1 MTVRYTHTNIV
12 SKDWKSLASFYIE
25 VFGCEPLLPERDLA
39 GEWLAKGTGL
49 ENPHLRGQHLRLPGY
64 GAEGP
69 TLEIFQYDDLQ
80 ERCLPIA
87 ANRLG
92 LGHLAF
98 EVQNVAH
105 VLEVVL
111 MYGGQALGEL
121 VEREIEGV
129 GRLAFVY
136 ATDPEG
142 NILEIQ
148 SWHKHA
154 SD

>member
-92 LGHLAF
+92 LLGMCTRAEELGG
-98 EVQNVAH
+98 N
-105 VLEVVL
+105 LDVVSQP
-111 MYGGQALGEL
+111 GQGTHIL
-121 VEREIEGV
+121 VDIP
-129 GRLAFVY
+129 LPA
-136 ATDPEG
+136 
-142 NILEIQ
+142 
-148 SWHKHA
+148 
-154 SD
+154 